1 MIMAVVLALLGLQ
14 AQGKPLGNFQ
24 SMSVSDKNGADVDVI
39 LHKTDTNSS
48 SNTLNN
54 STNNKIGHPETL
66 PVPERFS
73 LYPSMPQNNDQDTN
87 TESTLDRSERLIKAV
102 FAQALRKITKGEILK
117 YGMFQKLS

>member
-24 SMSVSDKNGADVDVI
+24 SMSVSDKNGADVI
-39 LHKTDTNSS
+39 LH
-48 SNTLNN
+48 
-54 STNNKIGHPETL
+54 KIGHPETL

>member
-1 MIMAVVLALLGLQ
+1 MIMAVVLALL

-24 SMSVSDKNGADVDVI
+24 GMSVSDKNGADVDVI
-39 LHKTDTNSS
+39 LPKTDSNSS

-54 STNNKIGHPETL
+54 STNNQIGQPETL